1 MDKKLYDELV
11 NRNIIT
17 DTFMTL
23 EKINERGIKLE
34 DIVTQP
40 EMYKIFSKYVS
51 NEEVD
56 EETQPT
62 QPTNPVE
69 DPDKVVEDPDKVVD
83 DQDKIVDDQDKIVD
97 DQDKIVDDPDK
108 VVDDP
113 EKDVEVEHGTE
124 TEVEL
129 IKEEEGIVVD
139 DTVEPVVRA
148 PKSKSKKSKD
158 AAGE

>member
-51 NEEVD
+51 NEEVN

-62 QPTNPVE
+62 QSTNPV
-69 DPDKVVEDPDKVVD
+69 DGPDKVVD

-97 DQDKIVDDPDK
+97 GPD
-108 VVDDP
+108 
-113 EKDVEVEHGTE
+113 KDVEVDP
-124 TEVEL
+124 

-139 DTVEPVVRA
+139 DTVEPVVQA
-148 PKSKSKKSKD
+148 PKSKSKKSKEV
-158 AAGE
+158 AGK

>member
-51 NEEVD
+51 NEEAN

-69 DPDKVVEDPDKVVD
+69 DPDKVVEDQDKVVD
-83 DQDKIVDDQDKIVD
+83 DQDKVVE
-97 DQDKIVDDPDK
+97 DPDK

-113 EKDVEVEHGTE
+113 EKDVEVEP
-124 TEVEL
+124 
-129 IKEEEGIVVD
+129 IKEDEGIVVD

>member
-69 DPDKVVEDPDKVVD
+69 DQDKVVD
-83 DQDKIVDDQDKIVD
+83 DQ
-97 DQDKIVDDPDK
+97 DK

-113 EKDVEVEHGTE
+113 EKDVEVEP
-124 TEVEL
+124 

>member
-51 NEEVD
+51 NEEAN

-69 DPDKVVEDPDKVVD
+69 N
-83 DQDKIVDDQDKIVD
+83 QDKIVDDQDKIVE
-97 DQDKIVDDPDK
+97 DPDK
-108 VVDDP
+108 VVEGP
-113 EKDVEVEHGTE
+113 EKDVEVEP
-124 TEVEL
+124 

-139 DTVEPVVRA
+139 DTVEPVIRA

-158 AAGE
+158 AADE

>member
-1 MDKKLYDELV
+1 MDKKLYNELV

-23 EKINERGIKLE
+23 EKINVRGIKLE

-40 EMYKIFSKYVS
+40 EMDKIVSKYVS
-51 NEEVD
+51 NEEAN

-62 QPTNPVE
+62 QPTNPV
-69 DPDKVVEDPDKVVD
+69 DDQDKVVE
-83 DQDKIVDDQDKIVD
+83 DQDKIVDDQDKV
-97 DQDKIVDDPDK
+97 VDDPDK
-108 VVDDP
+108 VVEGP
-113 EKDVEVEHGTE
+113 EKDVEVEPGTE
-124 TEVEL
+124 TEVEP
-129 IKEEEGIVVD
+129 IKEEAGIVVD

>member
-51 NEEVD
+51 NEEAN

-69 DPDKVVEDPDKVVD
+69 DPDKVVEDQDKVVEG
-83 DQDKIVDDQDKIVD
+83 
-97 DQDKIVDDPDK
+97 
-108 VVDDP
+108 P
-113 EKDVEVEHGTE
+113 EKDVEVEP
-124 TEVEL
+124 

-139 DTVEPVVRA
+139 DTVEPVVQA

-158 AAGE
+158 AVGE

>member
-11 NRNIIT
+11 NSNIIT

-51 NEEVD
+51 NEEVN

-62 QPTNPVE
+62 QSTNPI
-69 DPDKVVEDPDKVVD
+69 EDPDKVVD
-83 DQDKIVDDQDKIVD
+83 DQDKIVDD
-97 DQDKIVDDPDK
+97 PDK
-108 VVDDP
+108 VVDGPD
-113 EKDVEVEHGTE
+113 KDVEVEP
-124 TEVEL
+124 

-139 DTVEPVVRA
+139 DTVEPVVQA
-148 PKSKSKKSKD
+148 PKSKSKKSKE
-158 AAGE
+158 AAGK

>member
-34 DIVTQP
+34 DIITQP

-51 NEEVD
+51 NEEVN

-62 QPTNPVE
+62 QSTNPVV
-69 DPDKVVEDPDKVVD
+69 DPEKV
-83 DQDKIVDDQDKIVD
+83 
-97 DQDKIVDDPDK
+97 VDDPDK
-108 VVDDP
+108 VVDDQNKIVDGP
-113 EKDVEVEHGTE
+113 DKDVEVEPGTE
-124 TEVEL
+124 TEVEP

-139 DTVEPVVRA
+139 DTVEPVVQA

-158 AAGE
+158 AVGE

>member
-69 DPDKVVEDPDKVVD
+69 N
-83 DQDKIVDDQDKIVD
+83 QDKIVD

-113 EKDVEVEHGTE
+113 EKDVEVEP
-124 TEVEL
+124 

>member
-1 MDKKLYDELV
+1 MKEVFYYIKKPNYMDKKLYDELV

-51 NEEVD
+51 NEEAD

-62 QPTNPVE
+62 QPTNPV
-69 DPDKVVEDPDKVVD
+69 DN
-83 DQDKIVDDQDKIVD
+83 QDKIVDDQDKIVEG
-97 DQDKIVDDPDK
+97 
-108 VVDDP
+108 P
-113 EKDVEVEHGTE
+113 EKDVEAEP
-124 TEVEL
+124 

-148 PKSKSKKSKD
+148 PKSNSKKSKD

>member
-34 DIVTQP
+34 DIITQP

-51 NEEVD
+51 NEEAN
-56 EETQPT
+56 EETQPI
-62 QPTNPVE
+62 QPTNPVV
-69 DPDKVVEDPDKVVD
+69 DPDKIVEDPEKVVEG
-83 DQDKIVDDQDKIVD
+83 
-97 DQDKIVDDPDK
+97 
-108 VVDDP
+108 P
-113 EKDVEVEHGTE
+113 EKDVEVEP
-124 TEVEL
+124 

-158 AAGE
+158 AVGE

>member
-51 NEEVD
+51 NEEVN

-62 QPTNPVE
+62 QLTNPV
-69 DPDKVVEDPDKVVD
+69 KDPDKVVD
-83 DQDKIVDDQDKIVD
+83 DQDKVVEG
-97 DQDKIVDDPDK
+97 PD
-108 VVDDP
+108 
-113 EKDVEVEHGTE
+113 KDVEVEP
-124 TEVEL
+124 

-139 DTVEPVVRA
+139 DTVEPVAQA
-148 PKSKSKKSKD
+148 PKSKSKKSKEV
-158 AAGE
+158 AGK

>member
-51 NEEVD
+51 NEEAN
-56 EETQPT
+56 EEIQPT
-62 QPTNPVE
+62 QPTNPV
-69 DPDKVVEDPDKVVD
+69 DDPDKVVD
-83 DQDKIVDDQDKIVD
+83 DQDKVVDDQDKMVDDQDKIVEG
-97 DQDKIVDDPDK
+97 PDK

-113 EKDVEVEHGTE
+113 EKDVEVEP
-124 TEVEL
+124 

-139 DTVEPVVRA
+139 DTVEPVVQA

>member
-34 DIVTQP
+34 DIITQP

-51 NEEVD
+51 NEEAN

-62 QPTNPVE
+62 QPTNPVA
-69 DPDKVVEDPDKVVD
+69 DPDKVVD
-83 DQDKIVDDQDKIVD
+83 DQDKIVDDQDKIVEG
-97 DQDKIVDDPDK
+97 
-108 VVDDP
+108 P
-113 EKDVEVEHGTE
+113 EKDVEVEP
-124 TEVEL
+124 

-139 DTVEPVVRA
+139 DTIEPVVQA

-158 AAGE
+158 AVGE

>member
-23 EKINERGIKLE
+23 DKINERGIKLE
-34 DIVTQP
+34 DIITQP

-51 NEEVD
+51 NEEAN
-56 EETQPT
+56 EETQPI

-69 DPDKVVEDPDKVVD
+69 DQDKIVDDPDKVVE

-97 DQDKIVDDPDK
+97 DQDKIVES
-108 VVDDP
+108 P
-113 EKDVEVEHGTE
+113 EKDVEVEP
-124 TEVEL
+124 

-139 DTVEPVVRA
+139 DTVEPVVRT

-158 AAGE
+158 AVGE

>member
-51 NEEVD
+51 NEEVN

-62 QPTNPVE
+62 QSTNPI
-69 DPDKVVEDPDKVVD
+69 EDPDKVVD

-97 DQDKIVDDPDK
+97 DPDK
-108 VVDDP
+108 VVEDQDKVVDGP
-113 EKDVEVEHGTE
+113 DKDVEVEP
-124 TEVEL
+124 

-139 DTVEPVVRA
+139 DTVEPVVQA
-148 PKSKSKKSKD
+148 PKSKSKKSKE
-158 AAGE
+158 AAGK

>member
-51 NEEVD
+51 NEEAN

-62 QPTNPVE
+62 QPINPVD
-69 DPDKVVEDPDKVVD
+69 DPDKVVE
-83 DQDKIVDDQDKIVD
+83 
-97 DQDKIVDDPDK
+97 DPDK

-113 EKDVEVEHGTE
+113 EKDVEVEPGTE
-124 TEVEL
+124 TEVEP

>member
-51 NEEVD
+51 NEEVN

-62 QPTNPVE
+62 QSTNPVE
-69 DPDKVVEDPDKVVD
+69 DPDKE
-83 DQDKIVDDQDKIVD
+83 VD

-108 VVDDP
+108 VVDDQDKIVEDQDKVVDDQDKVVDGP
-113 EKDVEVEHGTE
+113 DKDVEVEP
-124 TEVEL
+124 

-139 DTVEPVVRA
+139 DTVEPVVQA
-148 PKSKSKKSKD
+148 PKSKSKKSKE
-158 AAGE
+158 AAGK

>member
-69 DPDKVVEDPDKVVD
+69 DPDKVVEDQDKVVE
-83 DQDKIVDDQDKIVD
+83 
-97 DQDKIVDDPDK
+97 DPDK

-113 EKDVEVEHGTE
+113 EKDVEVEP
-124 TEVEL
+124 

-158 AAGE
+158 AVGE

>member
-51 NEEVD
+51 NEEAN

-62 QPTNPVE
+62 QPTNPV
-69 DPDKVVEDPDKVVD
+69 DDQDKVVD
-83 DQDKIVDDQDKIVD
+83 DQDKIVDDQDKIVE
-97 DQDKIVDDPDK
+97 DQNKIVEDPDK

-113 EKDVEVEHGTE
+113 EKVVDCPDKDVEVEP
-124 TEVEL
+124 

-139 DTVEPVVRA
+139 DTVEPVAQA
-148 PKSKSKKSKD
+148 PKSKSKKSKEV
-158 AAGE
+158 AGK

>member
-51 NEEVD
+51 NEEVN

-62 QPTNPVE
+62 QPANP
-69 DPDKVVEDPDKVVD
+69 VEDPDKVVD
-83 DQDKIVDDQDKIVD
+83 DQDKIVDD
-97 DQDKIVDDPDK
+97 PDK
-108 VVDDP
+108 VVDGPD
-113 EKDVEVEHGTE
+113 KDVEVEP
-124 TEVEL
+124 

-139 DTVEPVVRA
+139 DAVEPVVQA

-158 AAGE
+158 AVGE

>member
-51 NEEVD
+51 KEETNEK
-56 EETQPT
+56 TQPT
-62 QPTNPVE
+62 QPINP
-69 DPDKVVEDPDKVVD
+69 VD
-83 DQDKIVDDQDKIVD
+83 DQDKIVDDQ
-97 DQDKIVDDPDK
+97 DK

-113 EKDVEVEHGTE
+113 EKDVEVEPGTE
-124 TEVEL
+124 TEVEP

>member
-51 NEEVD
+51 NEEAN
-56 EETQPT
+56 EETQPI
-62 QPTNPVE
+62 QPTNP
-69 DPDKVVEDPDKVVD
+69 
-83 DQDKIVDDQDKIVD
+83 VD

-113 EKDVEVEHGTE
+113 EKDVEVEP
-124 TEVEL
+124 

-148 PKSKSKKSKD
+148 PKSKSRKSKD

>member
-51 NEEVD
+51 NEEAN

-69 DPDKVVEDPDKVVD
+69 DHDKVVD
-83 DQDKIVDDQDKIVD
+83 DQDKIVDDH
-97 DQDKIVDDPDK
+97 DK
-108 VVDDP
+108 VVEGP
-113 EKDVEVEHGTE
+113 EKDVEVEPGTE
-124 TEVEL
+124 TEVEP

-148 PKSKSKKSKD
+148 PKSKSRKSKD

>member
-34 DIVTQP
+34 DIITQP

-51 NEEVD
+51 NEEAN
-56 EETQPT
+56 EEEQPT
-62 QPTNPVE
+62 QPTNPVT
-69 DPDKVVEDPDKVVD
+69 
-83 DQDKIVDDQDKIVD
+83 

-108 VVDDP
+108 VVVDPDKIVEGP
-113 EKDVEVEHGTE
+113 EKDVEVEP
-124 TEVEL
+124 

-158 AAGE
+158 AVGE

>member
-69 DPDKVVEDPDKVVD
+69 DPDKVVDDQDKVVEDPDKVVE
-83 DQDKIVDDQDKIVD
+83 
-97 DQDKIVDDPDK
+97 DPDK

-113 EKDVEVEHGTE
+113 EKDVEVEP
-124 TEVEL
+124 

>member
-51 NEEVD
+51 NEEAN
-56 EETQPT
+56 EETQPI
-62 QPTNPVE
+62 QPTNP
-69 DPDKVVEDPDKVVD
+69 
-83 DQDKIVDDQDKIVD
+83 VDDQDKIVD

-113 EKDVEVEHGTE
+113 EKDVEVEP
-124 TEVEL
+124 

-148 PKSKSKKSKD
+148 PKSKSRKSKD

>member
-51 NEEVD
+51 NEEAN
-56 EETQPT
+56 EETQPI
-62 QPTNPVE
+62 QPTNP
-69 DPDKVVEDPDKVVD
+69 VEDPDKVVD
-83 DQDKIVDDQDKIVD
+83 DQDKIVEG
-97 DQDKIVDDPDK
+97 PDK
-108 VVDDP
+108 VVESP
-113 EKDVEVEHGTE
+113 EKDVEVEP
-124 TEVEL
+124 

-139 DTVEPVVRA
+139 DTVEPVAQA

-158 AAGE
+158 AVGE

>member
-51 NEEVD
+51 NEEAN

-62 QPTNPVE
+62 QLTNP
-69 DPDKVVEDPDKVVD
+69 VEDPDKVVD
-83 DQDKIVDDQDKIVD
+83 DQDKVVGGPEKVVDDQDKIVEN
-97 DQDKIVDDPDK
+97 PDK

-113 EKDVEVEHGTE
+113 DKDVEVEP
-124 TEVEL
+124 

-139 DTVEPVVRA
+139 DTVEPVVQA
-148 PKSKSKKSKD
+148 PKSKSKKSKEV
-158 AAGE
+158 AGK

>member
-51 NEEVD
+51 NEEAN

-62 QPTNPVE
+62 QPTNPVD

-83 DQDKIVDDQDKIVD
+83 DQDKIVEG
-97 DQDKIVDDPDK
+97 
-108 VVDDP
+108 P
-113 EKDVEVEHGTE
+113 EKDVEVEPGTE
-124 TEVEL
+124 TEVEP

>member
-51 NEEVD
+51 NEEVN

-62 QPTNPVE
+62 QSTNP
-69 DPDKVVEDPDKVVD
+69 VEDPDKVVD
-83 DQDKIVDDQDKIVD
+83 DQDKIVEN
-97 DQDKIVDDPDK
+97 PDK
-108 VVDDP
+108 VVDDQDKVVDDP
-113 EKDVEVEHGTE
+113 DKDVEVEP
-124 TEVEL
+124 

-139 DTVEPVVRA
+139 DTVEPVVQA
-148 PKSKSKKSKD
+148 PKSKSKKSKEV
-158 AAGE
+158 AGK

>member
-51 NEEVD
+51 NEEAN
-56 EETQPT
+56 EETQPI
-62 QPTNPVE
+62 QPTNP
-69 DPDKVVEDPDKVVD
+69 VEDPDKVVD
-83 DQDKIVDDQDKIVD
+83 DQDKIVES
-97 DQDKIVDDPDK
+97 
-108 VVDDP
+108 P
-113 EKDVEVEHGTE
+113 EKDVEVEP
-124 TEVEL
+124 

-139 DTVEPVVRA
+139 DTVEPVVQA

-158 AAGE
+158 AVGE

>member
-34 DIVTQP
+34 DIITQP
-40 EMYKIFSKYVS
+40 EMYKIFSKYVL
-51 NEEVD
+51 NEEVN

-62 QPTNPVE
+62 QPIS
-69 DPDKVVEDPDKVVD
+69 PDKGPDKVVD
-83 DQDKIVDDQDKIVD
+83 DQDKVVE

-113 EKDVEVEHGTE
+113 EKDVEVEP
-124 TEVEL
+124 

-139 DTVEPVVRA
+139 DTVESVVQA

-158 AAGE
+158 DVGE

>member
-83 DQDKIVDDQDKIVD
+83 D
-97 DQDKIVDDPDK
+97 
-108 VVDDP
+108 P
-113 EKDVEVEHGTE
+113 EKDVEVEP
-124 TEVEL
+124 

-158 AAGE
+158 AVGE

>member
-51 NEEVD
+51 NEEAN
-56 EETQPT
+56 EETQPI
-62 QPTNPVE
+62 QPTNP
-69 DPDKVVEDPDKVVD
+69 VEDPDKVVD
-83 DQDKIVDDQDKIVD
+83 DQDKIVEG
-97 DQDKIVDDPDK
+97 PDK
-108 VVDDP
+108 VVESP
-113 EKDVEVEHGTE
+113 EKDVEVEP
-124 TEVEL
+124 

-139 DTVEPVVRA
+139 DTVEPVVQA